1 MAVIDEP
8 SLFDEE
14 EEPLAAIPSA
24 QIKPDLLWNLGTL
37 IVLLCLVI
45 VVAIFTLIYVN
56 PNAMV
61 NPYPPPT
68 MPVAMLLPTITATPP
83 APTPAPTLE
92 PTQTPTPAASPTP
105 AVFAEPTATRV
116 SAVTVVSPTPY
127 ADAEYRYALK
137 GAPAFIDAALLYPGR
152 GCQWM
157 GVGGQVS
164 DLSGRPVTGMNVQ
177 MVGTMDGASINVITL
192 TGTALKYGEAGFE
205 FTISDAGLFNSRR
218 DFWVQLIDQQRNP
231 LSEQVFFD
239 TFDDCAV
246 NLIVINFSQ
255 VR

>member
-1 MAVIDEP
+1 
-8 SLFDEE
+8 
-14 EEPLAAIPSA
+14 
-24 QIKPDLLWNLGTL
+24 
-37 IVLLCLVI
+37 
-45 VVAIFTLIYVN
+45 
-56 PNAMV
+56 
-61 NPYPPPT
+61 
-68 MPVAMLLPTITATPP
+68 
-83 APTPAPTLE
+83 
-92 PTQTPTPAASPTP
+92 
-105 AVFAEPTATRV
+105 
-116 SAVTVVSPTPY
+116 
-127 ADAEYRYALK
+127 
-137 GAPAFIDAALLYPGR
+137 
-152 GCQWM
+152 M